1 MEELVGQSLGRF
13 RIISLL
19 GEGGMGAVFKGHDAV
34 LQRDL
39 AIKVMHPQF
48 ARQPNFQERFL
59 QEARTAARLSHP
71 GIVQVYDF
79 GYTRSLLYIVMEFI
93 PGDNLRKMLND
104 LRANGR
110 WILLPEAIELTR
122 QVCLAL
128 NYAHHEGVL
137 HRDIKPD
144 NIMIRA
150 EKSDTLPYRPVIT
163 DLGLAKLVEGGVVTQ
178 EGSSMGTPA
187 YMSPEQ
193 ALGQPTDA
201 RSDIYS
207 LGILLYELTVGGL
220 PFPIRTI
227 TEAIRYHTKEAP
239 PRPRSVRLDL
249 PESVERVILQAMAK
263 NPVDRFPDAAAM
275 ATALS
280 GVTST
285 VTAVEGTPTSL
296 GASVSLMTQY
306 QQSLVAVRG
315 PSLLAD
321 FPSSSADLTQDRI
334 VLLAPDRSTRPIPLK
349 PGDLTIG
356 RSADNGLVIDH
367 PKVSRKHAQV
377 HYDGQ
382 NYTIMDLDSSNGTF
396 FGNVKLLP
404 GVPQVWTP
412 DKVVRIGDHW
422 LRLERVQS
430 GRPSTPDETWL
441 HRFEGTMLDQSLQ
454 PASPTSE
461 RIGVFVEATALSVAP
476 GSSVVLPVS
485 VLNQG
490 QVVDHFQVTA
500 TGVPADWLPAS
511 PPTIQLLPGAQQE
524 VKLTIQPPRAPTS
537 QAGRYP
543 LAVRVAS
550 LDAPDQVAQV
560 PVTLTVAPYAQFRT
574 ALRPQAI
581 RTGQKAQVVV
591 ENQGNAQTSFTLDW
605 QDRANALLFKP
616 GQAQVTVSGGQ
627 TAAVEFQAVTRQ
639 QRWIGSTQT
648 YPFSVEIAPSGGQP
662 QTQSGEVASRGLIPL
677 WMPLLLFLACACLSG
692 LAAFA
697 YEQSNAQQV
706 SATQTAV
713 QVIATL
719 VGGQTALASAN
730 QATVQA
736 AAATAAAQAAA
747 ATAQAASQAAA
758 ATAQAQA
765 TAVGQAQNVA
775 ATAQAQAAQAAA
787 NAAAQAT
794 QAAANAAAQATQAA
808 AAGTA
813 QAQSAAATAQAAAQ
827 ATAAANPSISV
838 SADQLAIQAGKCTTL
853 HWNIQHVKA
862 VYLDGDG
869 VNGMSQKKVCPSTTT
884 TYTWR
889 IVKLDAS
896 EEQRTLTI
904 QVMASVPTVIYDFI
918 AQAPSAHWS
927 NSKLGTPLPFNGS
940 DVDPKGFVLW
950 RDNTRLEDGSQ
961 PARVLETH
969 PQWVD
974 NGHIYGNYT
983 LPQSIKSGDHFKAKV
998 GFMSGAGGSVT
1009 FQVMAAGGKLPGGGV
1024 VVTTV
1029 SDSGKDGQIRT
1040 IDADLSGFAGG
1051 KNIIL
1056 VVNATNPAAGQDWA
1070 VWEGAR
1076 IEH

>member
-93 PGDNLRKMLND
+93 SGDNLRKMLAD

-144 NIMIRA
+144 NIMIKA
-150 EKSDTLPYRPVIT
+150 EKSDALPYRPVIT

-193 ALGQPTDA
+193 ALGQATDA

-207 LGILLYELTVGGL
+207 MGILLYELAVGGL
-220 PFPIRTI
+220 PFPIKTI

-249 PESVERVILQAMAK
+249 PESVERVILQALAK
-263 NPVDRFPDAAAM
+263 NPADRFADAAAM

-285 VTAVEGTPTSL
+285 TTAVEGTPTSL

-321 FPSSSADLTQDRI
+321 FPASSAGPAQDRI
-334 VLLAPDRSTRPIPLK
+334 VLLAPDRSTRPVPLK

-412 DKVVRIGDHW
+412 DKIVRIGDHW

-430 GRPSTPDETWL
+430 GRSATPDETWL
-441 HRFEGTMLDQSLQ
+441 RQSVGTMADQSLQ
-454 PASPTSE
+454 PASTTSD
-461 RIGVFVEATALSVAP
+461 RIGVFVETTALSVAP
-476 GSSVVLPVS
+476 GSSVALPVS

-511 PPTIQLLPGAQQE
+511 PPTIQLLPGAQQD
-524 VKLTIQPPRAPTS
+524 VRLTIQPPRAPTS

-591 ENQGNAQTSFTLDW
+591 ENQGNAQASFTLGW

-616 GQAQVTVSGGQ
+616 EQAQVTVSGGQ

-648 YPFSVEIAPSGGQP
+648 HPFSVEVAPPDGQS
-662 QTQSGEVASRGLIPL
+662 QTQSGEVTSRGLIPL

-697 YEQSNAQQV
+697 YEQSNATQS
-706 SATQTAV
+706 SATQTAI

-719 VGGQTALASAN
+719 VGGQTALAGAN

-765 TAVGQAQNVA
+765 TAVSQAQNA
-775 ATAQAQAAQAAA
+775 AITAQAQAAQAAA
-787 NAAAQAT
+787 

-813 QAQSAAATAQAAAQ
+813 QAQNAAATAQAAAA

-853 HWNIQHVKA
+853 HWNIQNVKA

-869 VNGMSQKKVCPSTTT
+869 VNGASQKKVCPPSTT

-889 IVKLDAS
+889 IVKMDAS

-904 QVMASVPTVIYDFI
+904 QVMASAPAVIYDFI
-918 AQAPSAHWS
+918 AQAPSARWS
-927 NSKLGTPLPFNGS
+927 NDKSGATLPFNGS
-940 DVDPKGFVLW
+940 DVDARGFVLW
-950 RDNTRLEDGSQ
+950 RDNTLLEDGSQ

-983 LPQSIKSGDHFKAKV
+983 LSQSIKAGDHFKAKV
-998 GFMSGAGGSVT
+998 GFISGAGGSVN
-1009 FQVMAAGGKLPGGGV
+1009 FQVIAAGGKLPGGGV
-1024 VVTTV
+1024 LVTTV

-1051 KNIIL
+1051 KAIIL
-1056 VVNATNPAAGQDWA
+1056 EVDATNPAAGQDWA
-1070 VWEGAR
+1070 VWEDAR